1 MSKLKVTTLF
11 SGIGAQEAGLKRLGV
26 DFEMVGMCEIDKY
39 AIKSYEGINGPTHNY
54 GDISKIDRL
63 DYTDL
68 LVYSS
73 PCFPRGSMVLTDG
86 GYKDIADIQVGDK
99 VLTHLGNWK
108 TVVRTMN
115 NGMKKTV
122 GITTFGSPTIFCT
135 PNHLFYVRQMSRKYP
150 TYYDM
155 TGKRKRGCVRVFSE
169 PTWVEAKS
177 LTKSS
182 YVGSKVITE
191 EKDFVWNGVTYHWS
205 DGRSDRYKCE
215 LGAFLH
221 NEDFWWLVG
230 RWVADGWCRYDNKN
244 EPHVCI
250 LCCAKSESEEIEPV
264 LTKLGFSFTKV
275 EERTVFKFQIPS
287 KELATFMAQF
297 GRYAYG
303 KFIPNEVLE
312 LKVNFLTA
320 FLVGYMSGD
329 GCETGG
335 VFKAATVSKKLAL
348 GLAKIIEKC
357 YKVPVRFYVSNYKP
371 TYNIEGRTG
380 NNRVSYGIVFKR
392 ETKKQDSA
400 FYENGYVWYPVRK
413 LSEHNIETVYDIEVE
428 DDHSFT
434 VENKI
439 VHNCQ
444 DFSLAGRQA
453 GLVGEDGKQTR
464 SGLLLEVG
472 RLLMKMSDEKI
483 LPKYLLMENVKNLVG
498 KKFKPAFDIW
508 LKALEAIG
516 YNNYWKVLNAKD
528 YGVPQNRERVFVVS
542 IRKDVDTHGYTF
554 PEPFKLNRR
563 LKDVLEKEVDEKYYL
578 KQDLVETFIK
588 RLAKREVSNTIR
600 CGGAGSID
608 QKHTWDLVAEPTIV
622 QNPQGYNNGGIIKD
636 NVAPTMTSNGS
647 YHLNNFVCNEPLIAA
662 SRGRN
667 PDNPLSREAGLPTEQ
682 MLEINQS
689 GCSNTL
695 TTVGKDNL
703 VVEPNV
709 LVQKRTEYG
718 KMIRKDYEAGI
729 IRESRHNMTE
739 LSPRTDGICNTITT
753 VQKDNYLCEPKIA
766 VLGNYK
772 PSGHECGR
780 VMGVDG
786 VSPTIKD
793 NHGAVYSIAEPQI
806 KQLGNVF
813 PTKTRDNPN
822 QGRVYDENGLSPA
835 LNCMG
840 GGNREPCVV
849 EPINACTD
857 GTAPALTAHL
867 HKETVN
873 DCTKLDR
880 HSPALGV
887 KEVGSEIRIRKLTP
901 KECWRLMDF
910 TDEEY
915 EAAEKAGVS
924 KTQLY
929 KQAGNSI
936 VVSCLAHIFRELLKG
951 TEYEPEEGFKTDWL
965 ERLKGNNNA

>member
-1 MSKLKVTTLF
+1 MSKLKVATLF

-39 AIKSYEGINGPTHNY
+39 AIKSYEGINGPTRNY

-63 DYTDL
+63 DYADL

-73 PCFPRGSMVLTDG
+73 P
-86 GYKDIADIQVGDK
+86 
-99 VLTHLGNWK
+99 
-108 TVVRTMN
+108 
-115 NGMKKTV
+115 
-122 GITTFGSPTIFCT
+122 
-135 PNHLFYVRQMSRKYP
+135 
-150 TYYDM
+150 
-155 TGKRKRGCVRVFSE
+155 
-169 PTWVEAKS
+169 
-177 LTKSS
+177 
-182 YVGSKVITE
+182 
-191 EKDFVWNGVTYHWS
+191 
-205 DGRSDRYKCE
+205 
-215 LGAFLH
+215 
-221 NEDFWWLVG
+221 
-230 RWVADGWCRYDNKN
+230 
-244 EPHVCI
+244 
-250 LCCAKSESEEIEPV
+250 
-264 LTKLGFSFTKV
+264 
-275 EERTVFKFQIPS
+275 
-287 KELATFMAQF
+287 
-297 GRYAYG
+297 
-303 KFIPNEVLE
+303 
-312 LKVNFLTA
+312 
-320 FLVGYMSGD
+320 
-329 GCETGG
+329 
-335 VFKAATVSKKLAL
+335 
-348 GLAKIIEKC
+348 
-357 YKVPVRFYVSNYKP
+357 
-371 TYNIEGRTG
+371 
-380 NNRVSYGIVFKR
+380 
-392 ETKKQDSA
+392 
-400 FYENGYVWYPVRK
+400 
-413 LSEHNIETVYDIEVE
+413 
-428 DDHSFT
+428 
-434 VENKI
+434 
-439 VHNCQ
+439 CQ

-563 LKDVLEKEVDEKYYL
+563 LKDVLETNVDEKYYL
-578 KQDLVETFIK
+578 KQELVETFIK

-608 QKHTWDLVAEPTIV
+608 QKHTWDLVAEPSNV
-622 QNPQGYNNGGIIKD
+622 QNPHDYNNGGIIKD

-703 VVEPNV
+703 VVEP
-709 LVQKRTEYG
+709 
-718 KMIRKDYEAGI
+718 
-729 IRESRHNMTE
+729 
-739 LSPRTDGICNTITT
+739 
-753 VQKDNYLCEPKIA
+753 KIN

-786 VSPTIKD
+786 CSPTIKD

-849 EPINACTD
+849 EPINACAD

-910 TDEEY
+910 TDEEF

-965 ERLKGNNNA
+965 ERLKGTNNAL

>member
-108 TVVRTMN
+108 TVVRVGGRRVPEVYTMRAQGILDITASKN
-115 NGMKKTV
+115 HPFFIRYKKKRWDNKT
-122 GITTFGSPTIFCT
+122 
-135 PNHLFYVRQMSRKYP
+135 RKYE
-150 TYYDM
+150 YYLDEPQKVKM
-155 TGKRKRGCVRVFSE
+155 EDIKPNGYIGVNILQTEKNPLNLTPELCYFFGRFIADGHYSDNHGKEIAIVIGKEKALEFE
-169 PTWVEAKS
+169 EHIKS
-177 LTKSS
+177 LKYSKYPQQS
-182 YVGSKVITE
+182 CYRYVFRDERLCKLLLL
-191 EKDFVWNGVTYHWS
+191 
-205 DGRSDRYKCE
+205 
-215 LGAFLH
+215 LGL
-221 NEDFWWLVG
+221 
-230 RWVADGWCRYDNKN
+230 NK
-244 EPHVCI
+244 
-250 LCCAKSESEEIEPV
+250 
-264 LTKLGFSFTKV
+264 
-275 EERTVFKFQIPS
+275 
-287 KELATFMAQF
+287 
-297 GRYAYG
+297 YAYEKEIG
-303 KFIPNEVLE
+303 YDLLCLP
-312 LKVNFLTA
+312 VNL
-320 FLVGYMSGD
+320 LSSVIDGYMNGD
-329 GCETGG
+329 GCLI
-335 VFKAATVSKKLAL
+335 KNYYQATTTSKKLAL
-348 GLAKIIEKC
+348 SLVIALQKV
-357 YKVPVRFYVSNYKP
+357 YKRGCRIYYTKRPD
-371 TYNIEGRTG
+371 THIIEGRTVNQRDTYMVRMMLNDTKHAYYVLG
-380 NNRVSYGIVFKR
+380 NII
-392 ETKKQDSA
+392 
-400 FYENGYVWYPVRK
+400 WYPIK
-413 LSEHNIETVYDIEVE
+413 NITSTQKTEEVFNIEVE
-428 DDHSFT
+428 EEHT
-434 VENKI
+434 YTCNNAI
-439 VHNCQ
+439 VFNCQ
-444 DFSLAGRQA
+444 DFSLAGKQA
-453 GLVGEDGKQTR
+453 GIIGEDGKQTR

-516 YNNYWKVLNAKD
+516 YNNYWKVLNSKD

-563 LKDVLEKEVDEKYYL
+563 LKDVLETNVDEKYYL
-578 KQDLVETFIK
+578 KQELVETFIK
-588 RLAKREVSNTIR
+588 RLAKREASNTIQ

-608 QKHTWDLVAEPTIV
+608 QKHTRDLVAEPSIV
-622 QNPQGYNNGGIIKD
+622 QNHHGYNNGGIIKD
-636 NVAPTMTSNGS
+636 NVTPTMTSNGS
-647 YHLNNFVCNEPLIAA
+647 YHLNNFVINEPIIGR
-662 SRGRN
+662 SIGRN
-667 PDNPLSREAGLPTEQ
+667 PDNPLSRVAGLPTEQ
-682 MLEINQS
+682 MLEINHS

-703 VVEPNV
+703 VVEP
-709 LVQKRTEYG
+709 
-718 KMIRKDYEAGI
+718 
-729 IRESRHNMTE
+729 
-739 LSPRTDGICNTITT
+739 
-753 VQKDNYLCEPKIA
+753 
-766 VLGNYK
+766 
-772 PSGHECGR
+772 
-780 VMGVDG
+780 
-786 VSPTIKD
+786 
-793 NHGAVYSIAEPQI
+793 
-806 KQLGNVF
+806 
-813 PTKTRDNPN
+813 
-822 QGRVYDENGLSPA
+822 
-835 LNCMG
+835 
-840 GGNREPCVV
+840 
-849 EPINACTD
+849 INACAD

-887 KEVGSEIRIRKLTP
+887 IEIGIGHNPISKKFEFDGFHENKPCPTLLATDYKCPKCYSDGVRIRKLTP

-910 TDEEY
+910 TDEEF
-915 EAAEKAGVS
+915 EAAEQAGVS

-965 ERLKGNNNA
+965 EKLKS